1 MKALSLAALLVCL
14 AAPPLASAG
23 QGGRQGT
30 SAKPADPVAEAYA
43 QFMLGH
49 RLEDEEN
56 IDGAIAAYKRAMALD
71 PQAAE
76 IVAEL
81 ADLYM
86 RQNRMQEAMATA
98 EQALKVS
105 SSIARR
111 IACSERFTPRSRRRE
126 QARASGRTVKRSG
139 RT

>member
-1 MKALSLAALLVCL
+1 MTPSHFCGTIPLMKAVSLVALLVCM
-14 AAPPLASAG
+14 AAPALVNAG

-30 SAKPADPVAEAYA
+30 SAQPADPVAEAYA

-56 IDGAIAAYKRAMALD
+56 IDGAIAAYKRAMTLD

-81 ADLYM
+81 ADLYL
-86 RQNRMQEAMATA
+86 RQNKMQE
-98 EQALKVS
+98 
-105 SSIARR
+105 
-111 IACSERFTPRSRRRE
+111 
-126 QARASGRTVKRSG
+126 
-139 RT
+139 